1 MLHALAC
8 SYIFH
13 VPTTPTEGGVDDALL
28 RNAVL
33 VLGAAATTSD
43 FSKALGAMGAI
54 EYFLAIFQCA
64 EGMDG
69 TRNAAVDA
77 LANLCEASRPNVLA
91 LHKYGGIQALC
102 SFLNSSLTNS
112 LADFNFLISVTH
124 LVWICISAS
133 KRCRRELVA
142 CDGVDVLLSML
153 EVCPSVMRSQVLGC
167 LSDLLRGQDA
177 RVVFLAWRSPRT
189 KKPAVSMLLEM
200 WVHEEERQEVARSVS
215 VESKEGTEEAGGDDS
230 DIRGGATYPGGGSVT
245 STAVLRQ
252 SHSTGHESRLRRAL
266 NLARR
271 LDATATGEQQAS
283 ASVLGTAG
291 LDIDVRA
298 KLWSALKDV
307 LPSEEDVVGAAA
319 ARVAGSGSGDSA
331 GGRASGGQASVGSG
345 MSTEALVALAVV
357 SRYAQFRKGDA
368 WVGVKRELEAGG
380 ILPIEPDNELMNER
394 IAKADTCA
402 DEARR
407 RQLAHVG
414 AHAQADQDGVNAFYS
429 DLLARSKAKDSAP
442 KKNLTMAE
450 RKRRKEMKAKMLEKS
465 QELAGEDSS
474 SVETKG

>member
-1 MLHALAC
+1 M
-8 SYIFH
+8 
-13 VPTTPTEGGVDDALL
+13 

-33 VLGAAATTSD
+33 VLGAAASTSD
-43 FSKALGAMGAI
+43 FSKTLGSMGAI
-54 EYFLAIFQCA
+54 EYFLAVFQCA

-77 LANLCEASRPNVLA
+77 LSHLCEGSKPNILA
-91 LHKYGGIQALC
+91 LHKAGGIQALC
-102 SFLNSSLTNS
+102 SFLSLSLTNS

-124 LVWICISAS
+124 LLWVCISTS

-167 LSDLLRGQDA
+167 LSDLLRGPDA

-200 WVHEEERQEVARSVS
+200 WVHEEERQEVALSAS
-215 VESKEGTEEAGGDDS
+215 GESKEREATAAVAGGAAGED
-230 DIRGGATYPGGGSVT
+230 GATYPGSGSVT
-245 STAVLRQ
+245 TTAVLRQ

-283 ASVLGTAG
+283 ESVLGTAG
-291 LDIDVRA
+291 LEIDVRA

-307 LPSEEDVVGAAA
+307 LPSEEEVVGAAA
-319 ARVAGSGSGDSA
+319 ARRGGGGAGA
-331 GGRASGGQASVGSG
+331 GGGGGAGRGRASGGQAGAG
-345 MSTEALVALAVV
+345 TAMSTEALVALAVV

-368 WVGVKRELEAGG
+368 WVGVQRELTAGG
-380 ILPIEPDNELMNER
+380 VLPIEPDNELMSER
-394 IAKADTCA
+394 ISKADTCA
-402 DEARR
+402 EEARQ

-414 AHAQADQDGVNAFYS
+414 AHAQADQDGVRAFYS

-465 QELAGEDSS
+465 QELAGGDSGA
-474 SVETKG
+474 VETKG